1 MKNWTISKRII
12 AGGALLLSLMLAVS
26 LVTFVAFSRLEDF
39 AGRHLRDDAIPG
51 ILEMGKISTYS
62 LSAQLR
68 ALAAA
73 NASTEKYRDYNLD
86 QIEEFKEKVTESF
99 KRYEAALNI
108 DVDRLNFSDLKEK
121 RAAYLAVRATFLDL
135 VKAGKKDEAS
145 AFLAEHLDP
154 AWGPYRDQI
163 RHMLEW
169 NQDQAN
175 RVSVEMVATAHQ
187 ARTQSSLIAAG
198 VLVLALFAGWF
209 ITRSINHTLQ
219 SITAD
224 LDDAAA
230 QVASA
235 SGQVSASSQSL
246 AEGSSEQAAS
256 LEETSSS
263 LEELAS
269 MTKRNDDSAQ
279 SAKLLSGETR
289 RAADAGNTDMAEMRL
304 AMDAIKSSSDDI
316 AKIIKT
322 IDEIAFQTNILA
334 LNAAVEAAR
343 AGEAGAGFAVV
354 AEEVRALAQ
363 RSATA
368 AKETA
373 DKIEDSIAKSE
384 HGAAISA
391 KVASSLDIIVD
402 KARRVDD
409 LVAGIASASQE
420 QNSGIGQ
427 INAAVG
433 QMDKVTQ
440 ANAGN
445 AEETAAAA
453 EELSGQ
459 SGSLKDIVGQLRLLV
474 GGGSAGKT
482 AAAIESV
489 TTRTP
494 VPAKA
499 PTVRPASQPAG
510 IIRTPAPAAVSS
522 HDDFFQNT

>member
-279 SAKLLSGETR
+279 SAKLLSSETR
-289 RAADAGNTDMAEMRL
+289 RAADAGNTDMAEMRS

-510 IIRTPAPAAVSS
+510 IIRTPDPAAVSS

>member
-12 AGGALLLSLMLAVS
+12 AGGALLLSLMLVVS

-51 ILEMGKISTYS
+51 IVEMGKISTYS

-68 ALAAA
+68 ALTAA
-73 NASTEKYRDYNLD
+73 NASTEKYRDNNLGK
-86 QIEEFKEKVTESF
+86 IEEFKEKVTDSF
-99 KRYEAALNI
+99 KRYEDALSS
-108 DVDRLNFSDLKEK
+108 DEDRRNFSDLKEK
-121 RAAYLAVRATFLDL
+121 RAVYLAARATFLDL
-135 VKAGKKDEAS
+135 VKAGNKDEAS

-163 RHMLEW
+163 RLMLEW
-169 NQDQAN
+169 NQNLAN
-175 RVSVEMVATAHQ
+175 RVSVEMVATAHL
-187 ARTQSSLIAAG
+187 ARTQSGWIAAG
-198 VLVLALFAGWF
+198 VLVGALLAGWF
-209 ITRSINHTLQ
+209 ITRSINHALQ
-219 SITAD
+219 AITAD
-224 LDDAAA
+224 LNDAAV

-235 SGQVSASSQSL
+235 SGQVSASSQTL

-269 MTKRNDDSAQ
+269 MTKRNAESAQ

-289 RAADAGNTDMAEMRL
+289 HAAETGNTDMVDMRS
-304 AMDAIKSSSDDI
+304 AMDAIKGSSNDI

-384 HGAAISA
+384 HGAAVSA
-391 KVASSLDIIVD
+391 KVASSLDIIVN
-402 KARRVDD
+402 KARKVDD

-420 QNSGIGQ
+420 QNAGIGQ

-440 ANAGN
+440 SNAGN

-459 SGSLKDIVGQLRLLV
+459 SVSLKEIASQLRQLV
-474 GGGSAGKT
+474 GGNTTGNATLGPASVTSRAPAPVQVGT
-482 AAAIESV
+482 LRPAPPRAAPALAAAGP
-489 TTRTP
+489 R
-494 VPAKA
+494 
-499 PTVRPASQPAG
+499 
-510 IIRTPAPAAVSS
+510 
-522 HDDFFQNT
+522 DDFFQSA